1 MAIAD
6 VKVGDVVEGRPRTVT
21 LDHMRG
27 FSGWPR
33 RDIHTDEE
41 LATASGLPGAIASGT
56 MSEAY
61 LVGLM
66 LDVFGDDWIRD
77 GRMELTFIKVV
88 QPGDVVVPRGRIE
101 EVAPGESETRVT
113 VAIWCENQRG
123 EHVVVGTAWAR
134 LNGARP

>member
-1 MAIAD
+1 MAEF
-6 VKVGDVVEGRPRTVT
+6 KVGQVVEGRPRTVT
-21 LDHMRG
+21 LDRMRG

-41 LATASGLPGAIASGT
+41 MARASGLPGAIASGT

-66 LDVFGDDWIRD
+66 LDVFGDDWIRH
-77 GRMELTFIKVV
+77 GRMELTFIKPV
-88 QPGDVVVPRGRIE
+88 QPGDIVVPRGRIE
-101 EVAPGESETRVT
+101 EVAPGDGETCAT

-134 LNGARP
+134 LNGSPRR